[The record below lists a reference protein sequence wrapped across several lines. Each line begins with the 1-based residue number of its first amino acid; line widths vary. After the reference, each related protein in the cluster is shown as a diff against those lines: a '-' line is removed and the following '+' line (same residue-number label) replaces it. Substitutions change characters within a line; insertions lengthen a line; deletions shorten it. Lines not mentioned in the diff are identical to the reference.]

1 MSNFKSARKYHFIY
15 KTTNLINGKYYIGM
29 HSTNELNDGYIGSGK
44 YLWYSI
50 RKYGIENFKCEIL
63 EFLPDRTA
71 LANREKELIN
81 EDTLKDLQCMNLKK
95 GGHGGLP
102 WGGGYKDKDHAKHFA
117 KSGKRAFLEKMKD
130 PLYRSNFGK
139 KTSERNYCRANN
151 NELGFQKNP
160 FNWSG
165 LTHSDATKK
174 KISQSK
180 KGNGTKEN
188 NSQFGTCWITNGVE
202 NKKIKKTGLND
213 FIKLGW
219 KLGRIFI

>member
-63 EFLPDRTA
+63 EFLTDRTS
-71 LANREKELIN
+71 LANRERELVN
-81 EDTLKDLQCMNLKK
+81 EEVLKDPYCMNLKK
-95 GGHGGLP
+95 GGNGGLP
-102 WGGGYKDKDHAKHFA
+102 WGGGYKDKDHAKRFA
-117 KSGKRAFLEKMKD
+117 ESGKRAFLEKMKD
-130 PLYRSNFGK
+130 ISYRSEFGK
-139 KTSERNYCRANN
+139 KTSLRNYQRAKDNS
-151 NELGFQKNP
+151 LGFQKTP

-165 LTHSDATKK
+165 LNHSAETKK
-174 KISQSK
+174 KMSLSSK
-180 KGNGTKEN
+180 GKGIGKS

-202 NKKIKKTGLND
+202 NKKIKKTELNN
-213 FIKLGW
+213 FIELGW